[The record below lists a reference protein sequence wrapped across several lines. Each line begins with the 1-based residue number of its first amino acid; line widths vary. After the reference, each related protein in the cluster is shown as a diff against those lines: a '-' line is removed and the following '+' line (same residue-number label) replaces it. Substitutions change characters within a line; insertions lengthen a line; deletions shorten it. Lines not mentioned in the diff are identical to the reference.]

1 MLIIGKI
8 FFFFF
13 SCGIFAYIL
22 CRKGEKTKDRP
33 KLTKDDHVTTDT
45 VDGKTPNIKA
55 SDLFFLAL
63 FWATGFV
70 CIAKNLWILELLTVP
85 FVIYVGKK
93 LLVWIDNE
101 NALHE
106 CVRTFSAKLKVWA
119 KERKDVLA
127 PAPLRGITRTILLG
141 DKKVRVDLTYVVTIG
156 W

>member
-1 MLIIGKI
+1 M
-8 FFFFF
+8 
-13 SCGIFAYIL
+13 